1 MDRYKDYLEI
11 GKKIE
16 IITRSTKGVVRFLS
30 YLEEINKDSII
41 IGKPKNKHIG
51 FNFTCGQNLELYA
64 YTRGGVFKLV
74 CRLEAYLENKCK
86 LSLPISVDN
95 IQRREYIRVNM
106 GVDVIIRPKPATNI
120 ISLKT
125 KTRNISAKGLNVLL
139 DQDISRSASLE
150 VSLLFPEKIITTT
163 AKVIKVRQVEIESK
177 TYFSTSLMFVAIS
190 EKEIDFIVKKC
201 FEFEA
206 LQRKKWLENKI

>member
-16 IITRSTKGVVRFLS
+16 IITRNSKGVIRFLS

-41 IGKPKNKHIG
+41 ISKPKNKHIA
-51 FNFTCGQNLELYA
+51 FNFTCGQTLELYA
-64 YTRGGVFKLV
+64 YTRGGVFKLN

-86 LSLPISVDN
+86 LSLPLSVDN

-106 GVDVIIRPKPATNI
+106 NVDAIIRPKPAINI

-125 KTRNISAKGLNVLL
+125 KTKNISAKGLNVLL

-150 VSLLFPEKIITTT
+150 VSLLFPEKTISTT
-163 AKVIKVRQVEIESK
+163 AKIIRVTPVEIDSK
-177 TYFSTSLMFVAIS
+177 TYYSTSIMFVTIS

>member
-16 IITRSTKGVVRFLS
+16 IITRSTSGVVRFLC

-41 IGKPKNKHIG
+41 ISKPKNKHIA
-51 FNFTCGQNLELYA
+51 FNFTCGQTLELYA
-64 YTRGGVFKLV
+64 YTRGGVFKLN

-86 LSLPISVDN
+86 LSLPLSVDN

-106 GVDVIIRPKPATNI
+106 NVDAIIRPKPSTNI

-125 KTRNISAKGLNVLL
+125 KTKNISAKGLNVLL

-150 VSLLFPEKIITTT
+150 VSLLFPEKTISTT
-163 AKVIKVRQVEIESK
+163 AKIIRVTPVEIDSK
-177 TYFSTSLMFVAIS
+177 TYYSTSIMFVTIS

>member
-16 IITRSTKGVVRFLS
+16 IITRSTSGVVRFLC

-41 IGKPKNKHIG
+41 ISKPKNKHIA
-51 FNFTCGQNLELYA
+51 FNFTCGQTLELYA
-64 YTRGGVFKLV
+64 YTRGGVFKLN

-86 LSLPISVDN
+86 LSLPLSVDN

-106 GVDVIIRPKPATNI
+106 NVDAIIRPKPSTNI

-125 KTRNISAKGLNVLL
+125 KTKNISAKGLNVLL

-150 VSLLFPEKIITTT
+150 VSLLFPEKTITTT
-163 AKVIKVRQVEIESK
+163 AKIIKVTPDEIDSK
-177 TYFSTSLMFVAIS
+177 TYYSTSVMFVTIS

-206 LQRKKWLENKI
+206 LQRKNTWENKI